1 MTTQALYGVP
11 MLIPQR
17 FTRAREASA
26 RTMLADLSA
35 WIEAL
40 PTASCRGALAD
51 ADTDTAKA
59 WALDVIRALPTQ
71 GTGDGNDGN
80 Y

>member
-1 MTTQALYGVP
+1 MTTQALDGVP
-11 MLIPQR
+11 MLIPAR
-17 FTRAREASA
+17 FTRARDALA
-26 RTMLADLSA
+26 RVTFADLSA

-40 PTASCRGALAD
+40 PTASRALAD

-71 GTGDGNDGN
+71 GKGGGNDGN

>member
-1 MTTQALYGVP
+1 MTTQALDRVP
-11 MLIPQR
+11 MLIPAR
-17 FTRAREASA
+17 FTRARDALA
-26 RTMLADLSA
+26 RVTLADLSA

-40 PTASCRGALAD
+40 PTASRRGTLAD

-71 GTGDGNDGN
+71 GKGDGNNGN

>member
-1 MTTQALYGVP
+1 MTTQALHGVP
-11 MLIPQR
+11 MLVPAR
-17 FTRAREASA
+17 FHRAREAVA
-26 RTMLADLSA
+26 QATLADLSA

-40 PTASCRGALAD
+40 PTASRRGALAD

-71 GTGDGNDGN
+71 GTGAGNNGT